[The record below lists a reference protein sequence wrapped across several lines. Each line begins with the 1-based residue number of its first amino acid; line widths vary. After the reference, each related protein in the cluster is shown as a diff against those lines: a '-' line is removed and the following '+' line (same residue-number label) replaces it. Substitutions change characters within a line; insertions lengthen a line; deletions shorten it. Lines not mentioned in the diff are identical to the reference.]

1 MAATNR
7 VSVMR
12 TSAALV
18 LVAMLTSVPLAR
30 AEPITLTVSGVIE
43 SAVPGYDELHLGFP
57 VFAGEPFT
65 FFVNLELASS
75 DLEPT
80 LPNFGVFF
88 LKTNHLG
95 FGFDSQSFTADY
107 SGNMVT
113 NNASNASNVDQVQF
127 FMLPLPF
134 PARLFEFQLL
144 FSGPASW
151 LTSDTFSPSQLA
163 MPPPLDGTLSATTFA
178 ADDAFVFLRG
188 RVQTATVSPAP
199 VPEPASV
206 LLIGTGLLGIVAR
219 RYGRRMALRKS
230 RLA

>member
-1 MAATNR
+1 MTATNR
-7 VSVMR
+7 VSVVR
-12 TSAALV
+12 SSAALV

-88 LKTNHLG
+88 LKTNQLG
-95 FGFDSQSFTADY
+95 FGFESQSFTADY
-107 SGNMVT
+107 SGDMVT
-113 NNASNASNVDQVQF
+113 NNASNVDQVQF